1 VNLDRMRKQRRTDP
15 VSLGIPIIA
24 EP

>member
-1 VNLDRMRKQRRTDP
+1 MRKQRRTDP

-24 EP
+24 DPQPLVP